1 MNSTLRSELLKQR
14 TTRTTIST
22 IAAMIGVVVLAIVLH
37 ALGLPVKNITQRTD
51 QIGVFTDVG
60 ENIGALFAALLGAI
74 AITNEIRHGTIRPTL
89 LATPQRGRVLFAK
102 TVVVAVTGIA
112 IGALATAVAA
122 GTGTLFM
129 HFRGVTIHLHTG
141 DYVLL
146 ILGGAAAAAFWAVI
160 GLGIGAVV
168 RNQVPAIV
176 GMFVWV
182 LFVENLLDGGFPAA
196 GKFAPAAL
204 GRAIAG
210 ASSDGTLHTPA
221 FALVLLAG
229 YAGVALAAGWF
240 TTTHRDVA

>member
-14 TTRTTIST
+14 TTRTTTST
-22 IAAMIGVVVLAIVLH
+22 VAAMVGVVVLAIVLH
-37 ALGLPVKNITQRTD
+37 ALGLPAKNITQRTD

-74 AITNEIRHGTIRPTL
+74 AIANEIRHGTIRPTL

-102 TVVVAVTGIA
+102 TVIVAVTGLA
-112 IGALATAVAA
+112 IGALATALAA
-122 GTGTLFM
+122 GAGTLFM
-129 HFRGVTIHLHTG
+129 YFRDITINVHAG
-141 DYVLL
+141 DYVVL
-146 ILGGAAAAAFWAVI
+146 IAGGAAAAAFWAVI

-182 LFVENLLDGGFPAA
+182 LFVENLLDGGFPAV

-204 GRAIAG
+204 GRATAG
-210 ASSDGTLHTPA
+210 AIGHGTLHAPA
-221 FALVLLAG
+221 VALVLLAT
-229 YAGVALAAGWF
+229 YAAVALAAGWF
-240 TTTHRDVA
+240 ATTHRDVA